1 MIATNGDIIKTKSC
15 IFRKNGLDS
24 SLTVV
29 IASVEVVNHQI
40 IPALELGFSIL
51 GLRYCVAFL
60 HLAPV
65 KTVNH

>member
-1 MIATNGDIIKTKSC
+1 MIATDGDIIKTKSC
-15 IFRKNGLDS
+15 IYRKNGLDS

-51 GLRYCVAFL
+51 GLR
-60 HLAPV
+60 
-65 KTVNH
+65 